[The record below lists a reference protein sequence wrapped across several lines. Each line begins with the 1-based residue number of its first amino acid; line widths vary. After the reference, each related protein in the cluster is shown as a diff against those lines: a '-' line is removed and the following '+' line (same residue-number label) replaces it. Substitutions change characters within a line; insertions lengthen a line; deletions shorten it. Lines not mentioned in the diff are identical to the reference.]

1 MSLPEFPTITSLT
14 VQSLDADFQEICW
27 TVGESPLDTLDYTFQ
42 VLRSEGPEGPFEA
55 ICLPFDDMFR
65 FVDGQKPGASKMRSL
80 FYRLRVAH
88 KATGVTWESASVQL
102 EPKPDLIALEMRRLA
117 LLQLRAGRGRK
128 CWVLPVR
135 TFGQRCGC
143 VNKTLNK
150 KTRPNCLTCFD
161 QGYVRGYFDPIE
173 TWADFGSSPQVL
185 LPSEV
190 GVELQPQ
197 DATATVPHYPPIKPN
212 DLVVEREN
220 RRWRVTKVVRPER
233 RRVTVHQ
240 VLTLHEIP
248 ERDIEY
254 RIPIRKD
261 RAVQSTFA
269 PMRRTVPVRTD
280 EEEAAIYDR
289 IYSLYQPRA

>member
-1 MSLPEFPTITSLT
+1 MSLPEFPVITSLT

-27 TVGESPLDTLDYTFQ
+27 TVGESTLDTLDYTFQ

-55 ICLPFDDMFR
+55 ICVPFDDMFR

-80 FYRLRVAH
+80 FYRLRIAH

-102 EPKPDLIALEMRRLA
+102 EPKPDLIALEIRRRA
-117 LLQLRAGRGRK
+117 YMQLRAYRGRK

-150 KTRPNCLTCFD
+150 KVKNSCPTCYN
-161 QGYVRGYFDPIE
+161 QGYVRGYLDPIE
-173 TWADFGSSPQVL
+173 TWADFSSSPQVL

-197 DATATVPHYPPIKPN
+197 DATATVPYYPPIKPN
-212 DLVVEREN
+212 DILVEQEN
-220 RRWRVTKVVRPER
+220 RRWRVTKVVRPEA

-248 ERDIEY
+248 EMSIEY
-254 RIPIRKD
+254 RIPILQERV
-261 RAVQSTFA
+261 ASSTFC
-269 PMRRTVPVRTD
+269 PVRRTVPPRT
-280 EEEAAIYDR
+280 EAEEAAIYDR
-289 IYSLYQPRA
+289 IFSLMQLGA